1 MADRQWKRSKIG
13 LTTEVG
19 SGVSALDWADG
30 EGGGEG
36 GGGGDG
42 GGGDPVEQEPSV
54 PWVVNG
60 RCIALFL
67 RRFQFKRS
75 HVRSH
80 LDGPLLPA
88 GAGGQGG
95 EGEVADGGRLQGRRR
110 RRCAHEEQ
118 LWLPHNIVFRSEE
131 EETLDFFFLRNWIRT
146 YAATAMST
154 ERRTADFMLKAERLT
169 EMLEENDRSP

>member
-1 MADRQWKRSKIG
+1 M
-13 LTTEVG
+13 
-19 SGVSALDWADG
+19 
-30 EGGGEG
+30 
-36 GGGGDG
+36 
-42 GGGDPVEQEPSV
+42 
-54 PWVVNG
+54 
-60 RCIALFL
+60 

-80 LDGPLLPA
+80 LDGSLLPA

-110 RRCAHEEQ
+110 RRCAHKEQ

-131 EETLDFFFLRNWIRT
+131 EEKSDFFSLKNWMKT